1 VFDIRPC
8 TTHICIYV
16 LLASKLH
23 NVKSDSKGYTGNG
36 ILSHTY
42 CTSVKIIS
50 TTNRKR
56 RSGGMGRLLVV
67 NCRIIILLV
76 IKEVIN
82 TFEKVDSNYNCSIT
96 IVIIV
101 KLINYY
107 EEYFKLPSG

>member
-1 VFDIRPC
+1 
-8 TTHICIYV
+8 
-16 LLASKLH
+16 
-23 NVKSDSKGYTGNG
+23 
-36 ILSHTY
+36 
-42 CTSVKIIS
+42 
-50 TTNRKR
+50 
-56 RSGGMGRLLVV
+56 MGRLLVV